1 MKNPT
6 ARAIALDPSELS
18 RTLTGCIACVNGLR
32 RVVSVKVEE
41 LNEISRLADSSAKR
55 NKLQLRVWRL
65 GQLCRDLVEIEKR
78 LEDI

>member
-6 ARAIALDPSELS
+6 ARAIALYLSELS
-18 RTLTGCIACVNGLR
+18 RTLTECIACVNGLR

-41 LNEISRLADSSAKR
+41 LNEISRLADSSTKR
-55 NKLQLRVWRL
+55 NKLQVRVWRL